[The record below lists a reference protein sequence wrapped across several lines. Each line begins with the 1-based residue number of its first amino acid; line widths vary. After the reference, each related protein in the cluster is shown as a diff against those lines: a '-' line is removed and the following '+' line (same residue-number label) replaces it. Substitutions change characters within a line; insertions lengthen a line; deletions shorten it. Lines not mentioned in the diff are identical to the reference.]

1 MGFKGISNVN
11 IMLECEN
18 NSYIKRYQTLPPGCY
33 TLLSMNVSLCPKE
46 ILLLGGSYQL
56 RSFKKVLHHTLNQ
69 DELVHVPNSK
79 ILKEKS
85 NQQTKIFP

>member
-1 MGFKGISNVN
+1 MN
-11 IMLECEN
+11 I
-18 NSYIKRYQTLPPGCY
+18 
-33 TLLSMNVSLCPKE
+33 SLCPKE